1 MAIKKIQLR
10 GISRTPS
17 DRMNEDGG
25 VAESLNTYIAEA
37 ESAPALPPEDVAE
50 KFGLP
55 VSDDSSDV
63 FFPTQY
69 RCVYIHNVG
78 NEDHFIYV
86 KRTEDTMSPDS
97 YTDELYAFPGQ
108 QLIFSGAEGELIID
122 STVTS
127 IGNTIIFSTTHG
139 NGYAIFKNGEYV
151 YLGSEIPQPQLDV
164 YPKLYTG
171 LAQLSHSVV
180 VYPDTSAGQSKKISP
195 VTAFNNDAV
204 KYELYEAK
212 STRWNSQ
219 IDMDES
225 KRDEEFGKIM
235 NKFWDS
241 IQKDLYDTQYFRYPT
256 FVRFALKLYDG
267 SYVCHTVPIF
277 MGGGKKRAFEAELKY
292 SADYSTS
299 SGPTAGNS
307 YQTVLKVNQDFAYKI
322 ISKLNNADDYDNWK
336 DVVQSIDM
344 FITPPVLY
352 PEMRSVVASC
362 DDSVETSI
370 PDVRLRRTMAFRFQ
384 DPSDTPE
391 EKRGIED
398 ALLDGSRLF
407 YKVRSFSMDNLSELS
422 EGFEQK
428 NTKQLSYTENLATH
442 DTLPD
447 DFRSNNT
454 YSAEKNYIVNRR
466 LLSVGMTETFGRGMQ
481 SLYALY
487 PTTSASTL
495 DTKTYTFV
503 YEIKDNDGS
512 LKYVYGPGPM
522 DTPVLDR
529 RIISSSPGRLP
540 EGGAAAPTQ
549 YNSNV
554 CQLLFYPDTRCSAVY
569 IIDEQ
574 SHKVARVEMKSHPH
588 LNCAYYIGD
597 ISKPLSDLEFTVLN
611 LPKEDRTGTSYKNSY
626 LFQSGLENPFYFPVS
641 GRIKFSANLIA
652 VAAISTAL
660 SEGQY
665 GQFELYAFTDN
676 GIWVLTPNDEGT
688 YSRINPLSRDVCI
701 SAESVVSIDQAVVFI
716 TAKGV
721 MMLEGSK
728 IVNLSP
734 AMTGRHY
741 SMEDAA
747 MDVLMRHGVGSDFR
761 HALLDKTPFMD
772 FMGKDGRTQI
782 AYDYAGSRLV
792 FFNPAFNYEYV
803 YMLGTGTWHKYVMD
817 IQKKNR
823 TAFRMHILN
832 SYPDCYMFCSD
843 WYGVLHMYNWS
854 TILDVADE
862 TTQVTS
868 IIASRPFDLGE
879 PDILKTINHLRIRG
893 QYERYIYVISN
904 MSEAEYSADEMYN
917 ALAEINAENEFTMDE
932 LRKLAAR
939 EPVEHRISPE
949 RIAKINEGLER
960 IDEAL
965 RFTLD
970 LEPRVSYILL
980 GSQDGI
986 RFHQLGSLRGKSWK
1000 LFRIVILS
1008 KLLPTERISWIDVDY
1023 ESRFTNKLR

>member
-1 MAIKKIQLR
+1 MAIKRLQLR

-17 DRMNEDGG
+17 DRMNDDGG

-50 KFGLP
+50 KLGLP
-55 VSDDSSDV
+55 VSDPSGN
-63 FFPTQY
+63 FTREY

-78 NEDHFIYV
+78 NENHFIYV
-86 KRTEDTMSPDS
+86 LRTEIPKLPESK
-97 YTDELYAFPGQ
+97 YTDALYAYPGQ
-108 QLIFSGAEGELIID
+108 QLIFSGKQDELIID

-127 IGNTIIFSTTHG
+127 IGNTIIFSTTRG
-139 NGYAIFKNGEYV
+139 NGYAIYKNGEYV

-171 LAQLSHSVV
+171 LAKLSGEVI
-180 VYPDTSAGQSKKISP
+180 VYPDKSAGQSNRISP
-195 VTAFNNDAV
+195 VSAFDNKAE

-212 STRWNSQ
+212 STRWNDQ
-219 IDMDES
+219 INKDDS
-225 KRDEEFGKIM
+225 DRDEEFGKIM
-235 NKFWDS
+235 KGFWDG

-256 FVRFALKLYDG
+256 FVRFALKLYDE
-267 SYVCHTVPIF
+267 SYVYHTVPIF
-277 MGGGKKRAFEAELKY
+277 MGGGKKRAFEAKIVY
-292 SADYSTS
+292 RQAYGTS
-299 SGPTAGNS
+299 SGSSGGMS
-307 YQTVLKVNQDFAYKI
+307 YMTSLQVNQDFAYKI
-322 ISKLNNADDYDNWK
+322 MSKLNNADDYDNWK

-352 PEMRSVVASC
+352 PEMRSVMASC
-362 DDSVETSI
+362 DDSVETPL
-370 PDVRLRRTMAFRFQ
+370 PDNGVVRTMAFRFQ
-384 DPSDTPE
+384 DPSNTDE
-391 EKRGIED
+391 EKRSIED
-398 ALLDGSRLF
+398 TLLDGSRLF
-407 YKVRSFSMDNLSELS
+407 YKVRSFSIGNLNELAS
-422 EGFEQK
+422 GYEQK
-428 NTKQLSYTENLATH
+428 NTKELAYTENLATRE
-442 DTLPD
+442 TLPD

-454 YSAEKNYIVNRR
+454 YSAEKNYIINRR
-466 LLSVGMTETFGRGMQ
+466 LLSVGMMETFGRGMQ
-481 SLYALY
+481 SLYGLY
-487 PTTSASTL
+487 PTTKASTVL
-495 DTKTYTFV
+495 TKQYRFI
-503 YEIKDNDGS
+503 YEIKDNDGAV
-512 LKYVYGPGPM
+512 KYVHGPAQFQ
-522 DTPVLDR
+522 TPFLDYKT
-529 RIISSSPGRLP
+529 ISSRPIRVDGSS
-540 EGGAAAPTQ
+540 TSNQ
-549 YNSNV
+549 YNSDI
-554 CQLLFYPDTRCSAVY
+554 CQVLFYPDTRCTAVY
-569 IIDEQ
+569 VIDATG
-574 SHKVARVEMKSHPH
+574 KAAKLEMKSHPH
-588 LNCAYYIGD
+588 LNCSYYIGD
-597 ISKPLSDLEFTVLN
+597 ISKSLSELTFTTMT
-611 LPKEDRTGTSYKNSY
+611 LPEEDRMGASYKHSY
-626 LFQSGLENPFYFPVS
+626 LFQSGLENPFHFPAA

-701 SAESVVSIDQAVVFI
+701 SAESVVSIDQAVVFV

-728 IVNLSP
+728 IVNLSS

-747 MDVLMRHGVGSDFR
+747 MDVLMRHGVGKDFR
-761 HALLDKTPFMD
+761 HVLLDKTPFMD
-772 FMGKDGRTQI
+772 FIGKDGRTQI

-803 YMLGTGTWHKYVMD
+803 YMLGTATWHKYVMD
-817 IQKKNR
+817 IQKENR
-823 TAFRMHILN
+823 PALRMNILN
-832 SYPDCYMFCSD
+832 SYPDCYMFCRD
-843 WYGVLHMYNWS
+843 TDGGLHMYNWS
-854 TILDVADE
+854 TILDVLDE
-862 TTQVTS
+862 TTQVTG

-879 PDILKTINHLRIRG
+879 PDILKTINHLKIRG

-904 MSEAEYSADEMYN
+904 MSEAEYSAEEMYDV
-917 ALAEINAENEFTMDE
+917 LSEINAENEFTMDE

-960 IDEAL
+960 IDEVL

-1023 ESRFTNKLR
+1023 ETRFTNKLR

>member
-1 MAIKKIQLR
+1 MAIKRLQLR

-17 DRMNEDGG
+17 DRMNDDGG

-37 ESAPALPPEDVAE
+37 ESAPALPPEDVTE

-55 VSDDSSDV
+55 VSDPSES
-63 FFPTQY
+63 FPAEY

-78 NEDHFIYV
+78 NEDHFIYA
-86 KRTEDTMSPDS
+86 KRTETTMSPESKYHDS
-97 YTDELYAFPGQ
+97 LYAFPGQ
-108 QLIFSGAEGELIID
+108 QLIFSGARNELIID

-127 IGNTIIFSTTHG
+127 IGNTIIFSTTRR
-139 NGYAIFKNGEYV
+139 NGYVIYKNGGYV

-171 LAQLSHSVV
+171 LAQLSSKVV
-180 VYPDTSAGQSKKISP
+180 VYPDRSAGQSDSISP
-195 VTAFNNDAV
+195 VSAFDNDAV

-212 STRWNSQ
+212 STRWNDQ
-219 IDMDES
+219 IDMDDS
-225 KRDEEFGKIM
+225 DRDEEFGKIM
-235 NKFWDS
+235 KGFWDG
-241 IQKDLYDTQYFRYPT
+241 IQEHLYDTQYFRYPT
-256 FVRFALKLYDG
+256 FVRFALKLYNE
-267 SYVCHTVPIF
+267 SYVYHTVPIF
-277 MGGGKKRAFEAELKY
+277 MGGGKKRAFEAKLVYRKEY
-292 SADYSTS
+292 GTGQS
-299 SGPTAGNS
+299 SSEGWSYKTAL
-307 YQTVLKVNQDFAYKI
+307 QVNQDFAYKI
-322 ISKLNNADDYDNWK
+322 MAKLNNADDYDDWK
-336 DVVQSIDM
+336 DVIQSIDM

-352 PEMRSVVASC
+352 PEMRSVLASC
-362 DDSVETSI
+362 DDSVETTL
-370 PDVRLRRTMAFRFQ
+370 PNNGVVRTMAFRFQ
-384 DPSDTPE
+384 DPSDTAE

-398 ALLDGSRLF
+398 SLLDGSRLF

-428 NTKQLSYTENLATH
+428 NSKQLSYTENLATH
-442 DTLPD
+442 ETLPD
-447 DFRSNNT
+447 DFRSSNT

-487 PTTSASTL
+487 PTTPASTPN
-495 DTKTYTFV
+495 TKSYTFV

-512 LKYVYGPGPM
+512 LKYVHGPGPM
-522 DTPVLDR
+522 DTPILDSR
-529 RIISSSPGRLP
+529 GISFGPAL
-540 EGGAAAPTQ
+540 TQ
-549 YNSNV
+549 YNSDV

-569 IIDEQ
+569 VIDEQ
-574 SHKVARVEMKSHPH
+574 NSKMARLEMKSHPH

-597 ISKPLSDLEFTVLN
+597 ISKPLSDLEFTELN
-611 LPKEDRTGTSYKNSY
+611 RPEEDRTGTSYKNSY
-626 LFQSGLENPFYFPVS
+626 LFQSGLENPFYFPAS

-652 VAAISTAL
+652 VASISTAL

-665 GQFELYAFTDN
+665 GQFDLYAFTDN

-688 YSRINPLSRDVCI
+688 YIRINPLSRDVCI
-701 SAESVVSIDQAVVFI
+701 SAESVVSIDQAVVFV

-747 MDVLMRHGVGSDFR
+747 MDVLMRHGVGKDFR
-761 HALLDKTPFMD
+761 HVLLDKTPFMD
-772 FMGKDGRTQI
+772 FMGKNGRTQI

-817 IQKKNR
+817 IQKENR
-823 TAFRMHILN
+823 PALRMKILN
-832 SYPDCYMFCSD
+832 SYPDCYMFCMD
-843 WYGVLHMYNWS
+843 TDGGLHMYNWS
-854 TILDVADE
+854 TILDVLDE
-862 TTQVTS
+862 TTQVTG

-904 MSEAEYSADEMYN
+904 MSEAEYSADEMYGL
-917 ALAEINAENEFTMDE
+917 LAEINAENEFTMDE

-960 IDEAL
+960 IYEVL

-986 RFHQLGSLRGKSWK
+986 HFHQLGSLRGKSWK

-1008 KLLPTERISWIDVDY
+1008 KLLPTERISWIDIDY
-1023 ESRFTNKLR
+1023 ETRFTNKLR

>member
-1 MAIKKIQLR
+1 MAFKRIQLR

-17 DRMNEDGG
+17 DRMSEDGG
-25 VAESLNTYIAEA
+25 CAESLNMYIADA

-50 KFGLP
+50 KLGLP
-55 VSDDSSDV
+55 VSDSSGRE
-63 FFPTQY
+63 F

-86 KRTEDTMSPDS
+86 RRVGDTTSPESCKDA
-97 YTDELYAFPGQ
+97 LYAYPGQ
-108 QLIFSGAEGELIID
+108 QLIFSGALGELIID

-139 NGYAIFKNGEYV
+139 NGYAIYKNGEYV

-171 LAQLSHSVV
+171 VAKLSNAVV
-180 VYPDTSAGQSKKISP
+180 VYPDTSAGQSYREPPSM
-195 VTAFNNDAV
+195 AFDDNAV

-212 STRWNSQ
+212 STRWNEQ

-225 KRDEEFGKIM
+225 DRDEEFGKIM
-235 NKFWDS
+235 NRFWDG
-241 IQKDLYDTQYFRYPT
+241 IQEHLYDTQYFRYPT

-267 SYVCHTVPIF
+267 SYVYHTVPIF

-292 SADYSTS
+292 SAYYSTS
-299 SGPTAGNS
+299 SSQSGGNS
-307 YQTVLKVNQDFAYKI
+307 YKTVLKVNQDFAYKI
-322 ISKLNNADDYDNWK
+322 MSKLNNADDYDNWK

-370 PDVRLRRTMAFRFQ
+370 PDVKLVRTMAFRFQ

-442 DTLPD
+442 ETLPD

-454 YSAEKNYIVNRR
+454 YSAEKNYIINRR

-487 PTTSASTL
+487 PTTSASTVN
-495 DTKTYTFV
+495 TKTYTFV

-512 LKYVYGPGPM
+512 LKYVHSPGPM
-522 DTPVLDR
+522 YTPLLDYKN
-529 RIISSSPGRLP
+529 ISSRPNRVP
-540 EGGAAAPTQ
+540 EGGSSAPTQ
-549 YNSNV
+549 YNSDV

-569 IIDEQ
+569 VIDEQ
-574 SHKVARVEMKSHPH
+574 NSQMARLEMKSHPH

-597 ISKPLSDLEFTVLN
+597 ISKPLSDLEFTNLN
-611 LPKEDRTGTSYKNSY
+611 RPEEDRTGTSYKNSY

-728 IVNLSP
+728 ITNLSS

-741 SMEDAA
+741 SIEDAA
-747 MDVLMRHGVGSDFR
+747 MNVLIGRREGKDFR
-761 HALLDKTPFMD
+761 HVLQDKTPFMD

-823 TAFRMHILN
+823 PALRMHILN
-832 SYPDCYMFCSD
+832 SYPDCYMFCSE
-843 WYGVLHMYNWS
+843 YGDLHMYKWS
-854 TILDVADE
+854 TILDVVDE
-862 TTQVTS
+862 KTEVTG
-868 IIASRPFDLGE
+868 IIITRPIDFDE
-879 PDILKTINHLRIRG
+879 PDVLKTINHLRIRG
-893 QYERYIYVISN
+893 SCKSRECR
-904 MSEAEYSADEMYN
+904 
-917 ALAEINAENEFTMDE
+917 
-932 LRKLAAR
+932 LRLNT
-939 EPVEHRISPE
+939 SL
-949 RIAKINEGLER
+949 IASSIKDILER
-960 IDEAL
+960 TGYSYL
-965 RFTLD
+965 FTDDDIMKLQRQETLVKNISKED
-970 LEPRVSYILL
+970 VDGLNAAILEQGIENVQFIRTEVQKVEYMLL
-980 GSQDGI
+980 ASQDGMKYKRI
-986 RFHQLGSLRGKSWK
+986 GSLRGKSWK
-1000 LFRIVILS
+1000 MFRIIILAT
-1008 KLLPTERISWIDVDY
+1008 LRPYERISWIDFEY
-1023 ESRFTNKLR
+1023 ESRFKNRLR

>member
-1 MAIKKIQLR
+1 MIKRIQLR

-17 DRMNEDGG
+17 DRMNDDGG

-50 KFGLP
+50 KLGLP
-55 VSDDSSDV
+55 VSDPSEV
-63 FFPTQY
+63 LPAEY

-86 KRTEDTMSPDS
+86 KRTEITMSPEPK
-97 YTDELYAFPGQ
+97 YTDALYAFPGQ
-108 QLIFSGAEGELIID
+108 QLIFSGAQDELIID

-127 IGNTIIFSTTHG
+127 IGNTIIFSTTRG
-139 NGYAIFKNGEYV
+139 NGYAIYKNGEYV

-171 LAQLSHSVV
+171 LANLSNEVV
-180 VYPDTSAGQSKKISP
+180 VYPDESAGQDSSISP
-195 VTAFNNDAV
+195 VSAFGNDAV

-212 STRWNSQ
+212 STRWNEQ
-219 IDMDES
+219 IDTDES
-225 KRDEEFGKIM
+225 DRDEEFGKIM
-235 NKFWDS
+235 KGFWDG
-241 IQKDLYDTQYFRYPT
+241 IQEDLYDTQYFRYPT
-256 FVRFALKLYDG
+256 FVRFALKLYDR
-267 SYVCHTVPIF
+267 SYVYHTVPIF
-277 MGGGKKRAFEAELKY
+277 MGGGKKRAFEAKLVY
-292 SADYSTS
+292 SKRYGTGQGSSGEWSYST
-299 SGPTAGNS
+299 A
-307 YQTVLKVNQDFAYKI
+307 LKVSQDFAYKI
-322 ISKLNNADDYDNWK
+322 MSKLNNADDYDNWK

-352 PEMRSVVASC
+352 PEMRSVMASC
-362 DDSVETSI
+362 DDSVEDTL
-370 PDVRLRRTMAFRFQ
+370 PNNGVVRTMEFRFQ
-384 DPSDTPE
+384 DPSDTAE

-407 YKVRSFSMDNLSELS
+407 YKVRSFSMDNLNELS

-442 DTLPD
+442 ETLPD
-447 DFRSNNT
+447 DFRSSNM

-487 PTTSASTL
+487 PTTSASAL
-495 DTKTYTFV
+495 NTKTYTFV

-512 LKYVYGPGPM
+512 LKYVHGPGPM
-522 DTPVLDR
+522 DTPVLDSR
-529 RIISSSPGRLP
+529 SISSRPGRLP
-540 EGGAAAPTQ
+540 EGGDARTQ
-549 YNSNV
+549 YNSDV

-569 IIDEQ
+569 VIDEQ
-574 SHKVARVEMKSHPH
+574 NSKMARLEMKSHPH

-597 ISKPLSDLEFTVLN
+597 ISKPLSDLEFTDLN
-611 LPKEDRTGTSYKNSY
+611 RPEEDRTGTSYKNSY
-626 LFQSGLENPFYFPVS
+626 LFQSGLENPFYFPAS

-665 GQFELYAFTDN
+665 GQFDLYAFTDN

-701 SAESVVSIDQAVVFI
+701 SAESVVSIDQAVVFV

-728 IVNLSP
+728 IANLSP
-734 AMTGRHY
+734 AMNGRHY

-747 MDVLMRHGVGSDFR
+747 MDVLMRHGVGKDFR
-761 HALLDKTPFMD
+761 HVLLDKTPFMD

-817 IQKKNR
+817 IQKENR
-823 TAFRMHILN
+823 PALRMNILN
-832 SYPDCYMFCSD
+832 SYPDCYMFCRD
-843 WYGVLHMYNWS
+843 TDGGLHMYNWS
-854 TILDVADE
+854 TILDVLDE
-862 TTQVTS
+862 TTQVTG

-879 PDILKTINHLRIRG
+879 PDIMKTINHLRIRG

-917 ALAEINAENEFTMDE
+917 VLSEINAENEFTMDE

-960 IDEAL
+960 INEVL

-986 RFHQLGSLRGKSWK
+986 HFHHLGSLRGKSWK
-1000 LFRIVILS
+1000 LFRIIILS

>member
-1 MAIKKIQLR
+1 MRKRIQLR

-17 DRMNEDGG
+17 DRMNDDGG

-37 ESAPALPPEDVAE
+37 ESAPALPPEDVTE

-55 VSDDSSDV
+55 VSDPPSV
-63 FFPTQY
+63 RFFTQY
-69 RCVYIHNVG
+69 RCVYIHKVG
-78 NEDHFIYV
+78 NENHFIYV
-86 KRTEDTMSPDS
+86 SSTKYRENPKEV
-97 YTDELYAFPGQ
+97 YTLEKLYAYPGE
-108 QLIFSGAEGELIID
+108 QLIFSGARNELIID

-151 YLGSEIPQPQLDV
+151 YLGSEIPQPKLDV

-171 LAQLSHSVV
+171 LAQLSNSVV
-180 VYPDTSAGQSKKISP
+180 VYPDTSAGQSNRKSP
-195 VTAFNNDAV
+195 ASAFDNKAS

-212 STRWNSQ
+212 SKRWNEQ
-219 IDMDES
+219 IDLDDS
-225 KRDEEFGKIM
+225 DRSEEFGKIM
-235 NKFWDS
+235 NRFWDG
-241 IQKDLYDTQYFRYPT
+241 IQEDLYDTQYFRYPT

-267 SYVCHTVPIF
+267 SYVYHTVPIF
-277 MGGGKKRAFEAELKY
+277 MGGGNKRAFEAKLVYRQE
-292 SADYSTS
+292 YSTS
-299 SGPTAGNS
+299 EGPSGGWYYTTAI
-307 YQTVLKVNQDFAYKI
+307 QVNRDFAYKI
-322 ISKLNNADDYDNWK
+322 MSKLNNADDYDNWK

-352 PEMRSVVASC
+352 PEMRSVMAQC
-362 DDSVETSI
+362 DDSVETSL
-370 PDVRLRRTMAFRFQ
+370 PNDGVVRSMVFRFQ
-384 DPSDTPE
+384 DPPDTTE

-442 DTLPD
+442 ETLPD
-447 DFRSNNT
+447 DFRSSNT

-487 PTTSASTL
+487 PTTPTSVL

-512 LKYVYGPGPM
+512 LKYVHGPRPM
-522 DTPVLDR
+522 DTPVLDHR
-529 RIISSSPGRLP
+529 YISSRPIRVD
-540 EGGAAAPTQ
+540 GGTPPPTQ

-569 IIDEQ
+569 VIDEQ
-574 SHKVARVEMKSHPH
+574 NSKMARLEMKSHPH

-597 ISKPLSDLEFTVLN
+597 ISKPLSDLEFTDLN
-611 LPKEDRTGTSYKNSY
+611 LPEEDRTGTSYKNSY

-688 YSRINPLSRDVCI
+688 YSRVNPLSRDVCI
-701 SAESVVSIDQAVVFI
+701 SAKSVVSIDQAVVFI

-721 MMLEGSK
+721 MMLDGSK

-734 AMTGRHY
+734 AMNGRHY

-747 MDVLMRHGVGSDFR
+747 MDVLMRHGVGSDFS
-761 HALLDKTPFMD
+761 HVLLDKTPFMD

-803 YMLGTGTWHKYVMD
+803 YMLGTATWHKYVMD
-817 IQKKNR
+817 IQKNNR
-823 TAFRMHILN
+823 PALNMNILN
-832 SYPDCYMFCSD
+832 SYPDCYMFCKD
-843 WYGVLHMYNWS
+843 TDGALHLYNWS
-854 TILDVADE
+854 TILDVLDE

-879 PDILKTINHLRIRG
+879 PDILKTINHLKIRG

-917 ALAEINAENEFTMDE
+917 VLAQINAENEFTMDE

-960 IDEAL
+960 IYEAL

-1000 LFRIVILS
+1000 LFRIIILS

-1023 ESRFTNKLR
+1023 ETRFTNKLR

>member
-1 MAIKKIQLR
+1 MIKRIQLR

-17 DRMNEDGG
+17 DRMNDDGG

-50 KFGLP
+50 KLGLP
-55 VSDDSSDV
+55 VIDPSGG
-63 FFPTQY
+63 FTREY

-78 NEDHFIYV
+78 NENHFIYV
-86 KRTEDTMSPDS
+86 LRTEIPKRPEVK
-97 YTDELYAFPGQ
+97 YTDALYAYPGR
-108 QLIFSGAEGELIID
+108 QLIFSGVQDELIID

-127 IGNTIIFSTTHG
+127 IGNTIIFSTTRG
-139 NGYAIFKNGEYV
+139 NGYAIYKNGEYV
-151 YLGSEIPQPQLDV
+151 YLGREIPQPQLDV

-171 LAQLSHSVV
+171 LAKLSSAVI

-195 VTAFNNDAV
+195 ASAFDNKAE

-212 STRWNSQ
+212 STRWNDQ
-219 IDMDES
+219 INKDDS
-225 KRDEEFGKIM
+225 DRDEEFGKIM
-235 NKFWDS
+235 KKFWDG
-241 IQKDLYDTQYFRYPT
+241 IQEDLYDTQYFRYPT
-256 FVRFALKLYDG
+256 FVRFALKLYDE
-267 SYVCHTVPIF
+267 SYVYHTVPIF
-277 MGGGKKRAFEAELKY
+277 MGGGKKRAFEAKLVYRKE
-292 SADYSTS
+292 YSTDSGS
-299 SGPTAGNS
+299 SGGMS
-307 YQTVLKVNQDFAYKI
+307 YKTSIQVNQDFAYKI
-322 ISKLNNADDYDNWK
+322 MSKLNNADAYDNWK

-344 FITPPVLY
+344 FITPPILY
-352 PEMRSVVASC
+352 PEMRSVIASC
-362 DDSVETSI
+362 DDSVETPLSN
-370 PDVRLRRTMAFRFQ
+370 DGVVRTMTFRFQ
-384 DPSDTPE
+384 DPSDTAE

-407 YKVRSFSMDNLSELS
+407 YKVRSFSMDNINELS

-447 DFRSNNT
+447 DFRSSNM

-487 PTTSASTL
+487 PTTSASAL
-495 DTKTYTFV
+495 NTKSYTFV

-512 LKYVYGPGPM
+512 LKYVHGPGRM
-522 DTPVLDR
+522 NTPVLDSME
-529 RIISSSPGRLP
+529 ISSRPHRVD
-540 EGGAAAPTQ
+540 GGDAPTQ
-549 YNSNV
+549 YNSDV
-554 CQLLFYPDTRCSAVY
+554 CQLLFYPDSRCSAVY
-569 IIDEQ
+569 VIDEQ
-574 SHKVARVEMKSHPH
+574 NHKMARLEMKSHPH

-597 ISKPLSDLEFTVLN
+597 ISKPLSDLEFTDLN
-611 LPKEDRTGTSYKNSY
+611 RPEEDRTGTSYKNSY

-701 SAESVVSIDQAVVFI
+701 SAESVVSIDQAVVFV

-747 MDVLMRHGVGSDFR
+747 MDVLMRHGVGKDFR
-761 HALLDKTPFMD
+761 HVLLDKTPFMD

-817 IQKKNR
+817 IQKENR
-823 TAFRMHILN
+823 PALRMNILN
-832 SYPDCYMFCSD
+832 SYPDCYMFCRD
-843 WYGVLHMYNWS
+843 TDGGLHMYNWS
-854 TILDVADE
+854 TILDVLDE
-862 TTQVTS
+862 TTQVTG

-904 MSEAEYSADEMYN
+904 MSEAEYSAEEMYDV
-917 ALAEINAENEFTMDE
+917 LAQINAENEFTMDE

-1023 ESRFTNKLR
+1023 ETRFTNKLR

>member
-1 MAIKKIQLR
+1 
-10 GISRTPS
+10 
-17 DRMNEDGG
+17 MNDDGG

-37 ESAPALPPEDVAE
+37 ESAPALPPEDVTE

-55 VSDDSSDV
+55 VSDPLESFDEE
-63 FFPTQY
+63 Y

-78 NEDHFIYV
+78 NEDHFIYA
-86 KRTEDTMSPDS
+86 KRTEDSMGPKLK
-97 YTDELYAFPGQ
+97 YTDALYAFPGQ
-108 QLIFSGAEGELIID
+108 QLIFSGVQDELIID

-127 IGNTIIFSTTHG
+127 IGNTIIFSTTRG
-139 NGYAIFKNGEYV
+139 NGYAIYKNGGYV
-151 YLGSEIPQPQLDV
+151 YLGSEIPQPKLDV

-171 LAQLSHSVV
+171 QAKLSASVD
-180 VYPDTSAGQSKKISP
+180 VYPDTSAGQSDKISP
-195 VTAFNNDAV
+195 AEAFDNDTV

-212 STRWNSQ
+212 STRWNDQ
-219 IDMDES
+219 IGKDDS
-225 KRDEEFGKIM
+225 DRDEEFGKIM
-235 NKFWDS
+235 KRFWDG
-241 IQKDLYDTQYFRYPT
+241 IQEHLYDTQYFRYPT

-267 SYVCHTVPIF
+267 SYVYHTVPIF
-277 MGGGKKRAFEAELKY
+277 MGGGKKRSFKASLIYTKRYNEFSDL
-292 SADYSTS
+292 
-299 SGPTAGNS
+299 SGRFSYTTALS
-307 YQTVLKVNQDFAYKI
+307 VKQDFAYKI
-322 ISKLNNADDYDNWK
+322 MAKLNNADDYDNWK
-336 DVVQSIDM
+336 DVIQSIDM

-352 PEMRSVVASC
+352 PEMRSVIASC
-362 DDSVETSI
+362 DDSVETTLPNNGVI
-370 PDVRLRRTMAFRFQ
+370 REMVFHLQDQPDTA
-384 DPSDTPE
+384 E
-391 EKRGIED
+391 EKRSIED

-428 NTKQLSYTENLATH
+428 NSKQLSYTENLATH

-447 DFRSNNT
+447 DFRSSNM

-487 PTTSASTL
+487 PTTSASTPN
-495 DTKTYTFV
+495 TKSYTFV

-512 LKYVYGPGPM
+512 LKYVHGPGPM
-522 DTPVLDR
+522 DTPILDSR
-529 RIISSSPGRLP
+529 GISFGPAL
-540 EGGAAAPTQ
+540 TQ
-549 YNSNV
+549 YNSDV

-569 IIDEQ
+569 VIDEQ
-574 SHKVARVEMKSHPH
+574 NSKMARLEMKSHPH

-597 ISKPLSDLEFTVLN
+597 ISKPLSDLEFTDLN
-611 LPKEDRTGTSYKNSY
+611 RPEEDRTGTSYKNSY
-626 LFQSGLENPFYFPVS
+626 LFQSGLENPFYFPAS

-665 GQFELYAFTDN
+665 GQFDLYAFTDN

-688 YSRINPLSRDVCI
+688 YIRINPLSRDVCI
-701 SAESVVSIDQAVVFI
+701 SAESVVSIDQAVVFV

-734 AMTGRHY
+734 AMNGRHY

-747 MDVLMRHGVGSDFR
+747 MDVLMRHGVGKDFR
-761 HALLDKTPFMD
+761 HVLLDKTPFMD

-792 FFNPAFNYEYV
+792 FFNTAFNYEYV

-823 TAFRMHILN
+823 PALRMKILN
-832 SYPDCYMFCSD
+832 SYPDCYMFCMD
-843 WYGVLHMYNWS
+843 TDGGLHMYNWS
-854 TILDVADE
+854 TILDVLDE
-862 TTQVTS
+862 TTQVTG

-904 MSEAEYSADEMYN
+904 MSEAEYSADEMYVV
-917 ALAEINAENEFTMDE
+917 LAEINAENEFTMDE

-960 IDEAL
+960 INEVL

-986 RFHQLGSLRGKSWK
+986 HFHQLGSLRGKSWK

-1023 ESRFTNKLR
+1023 ETRFTNKLR